1 MAINGIE
8 ILKQTTIY
16 SPMIFSVIFGVL
28 CLALA
33 ITFILI
39 ACISENVNLL
49 IPAAIFF
56 ITSIIIGA
64 TSDSNS
70 QNVLTKPSK
79 IEYVIEIKDD
89 NAWKE
94 LGPNYTIKEK
104 VYENKEIYLVEGDY
118 VK

>member
-28 CLALA
+28 CLVLA
-33 ITFILI
+33 ITFVSS
-39 ACISENVNLL
+39 ACIYENVNLL

-56 ITSIIIGA
+56 ITSIIIIA
-64 TSDSNS
+64 ISDSNS
-70 QNVLTKPSK
+70 QNVLTKPSN

-94 LGPNYTIKEK
+94 LGLNYTIKEK